1 MSGRLRQAARHLRDD
16 SIVALPGWVTARVL
30 VLGALAFA
38 HFVVD
43 QLHAHVPGQQLGQG
57 LLAWDGDWYRRIAEH
72 GYAAIPRTGVRF
84 FPLYP
89 VAARILTPVFGGMVD
104 VSLLVLSNVPALLY
118 GALLVRL
125 VRREGGDAAA
135 AGRAGWLVALVPSA
149 FVLVM
154 GYSEAIAGCLA
165 AGAFL
170 SLRSRRW
177 WWAAAAGYLSGLTR
191 PSGVLLTLPALVEA
205 ARGARGLAAREA
217 AARLAA
223 VVAPAAGVGTYL
235 LWVGARFGKPLLP
248 VTIQQRAFLRGGF
261 LNPAVALWRAGR
273 AALAGHFSGSGN
285 AIHLPLLVVA
295 VVLVV
300 VVCRRWPASYAV
312 YAVVTV
318 LVALS
323 ARRLGSAER
332 YCFSAFPLVLAL
344 VSLTRSR
351 RIEVGVLVVNGA
363 WLSAFATLAFVG
375 LYVP

>member
-1 MSGRLRQAARHLRDD
+1 
-16 SIVALPGWVTARVL
+16 
-30 VLGALAFA
+30 
-38 HFVVD
+38 
-43 QLHAHVPGQQLGQG
+43 
-57 LLAWDGDWYRRIAEH
+57 
-72 GYAAIPRTGVRF
+72 
-84 FPLYP
+84 
-89 VAARILTPVFGGMVD
+89 
-104 VSLLVLSNVPALLY
+104 
-118 GALLVRL
+118 
-125 VRREGGDAAA
+125 
-135 AGRAGWLVALVPSA
+135 ALVPSA

-165 AGAFL
+165 VAAFL

-177 WWAAAAGYLSGLTR
+177 WSAAVAGYLSGLTR
-191 PSGVLLTLPALVEA
+191 PSGVLLALPALVEA
-205 ARGARGLAAREA
+205 ARGARRLAVGEA

-248 VTIQQRAFLRGGF
+248 LTIQQRSWLRGGF
-261 LNPAVALWRAGR
+261 LDPAVALWRAGR
-273 AALAGHFSGSGN
+273 AAFAGHFSGSGN

-295 VVLVV
+295 IVLVV
-300 VVCRRWPASYAV
+300 VVCRRWPASYGV

-344 VSLTRSR
+344 VSITRSR
-351 RIEVGVLVVNGA
+351 RVELGVLVASGA
-363 WLSAFATLAFVG
+363 CLGAFATLAFLG